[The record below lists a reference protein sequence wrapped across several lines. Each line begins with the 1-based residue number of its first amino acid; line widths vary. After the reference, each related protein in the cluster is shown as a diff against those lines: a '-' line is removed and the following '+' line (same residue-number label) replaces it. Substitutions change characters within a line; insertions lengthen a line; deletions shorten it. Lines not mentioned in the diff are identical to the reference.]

1 MVELLIKNGADP
13 NATDARVKTPLHL
26 AVSAKS
32 IEVVKVLLQ
41 HLRLAAEVRAAERIV
56 LALLHVLLNVTVVE
70 DLGTPSLCIL
80 ALCLNLG
87 ELSLKLAIRFY
98 DLERL

>member
-41 HLRLAAEVRAAERIV
+41 HHADPNITDDKVTLCGKSKVLKITSLEVDHHFIFQLATP
-56 LALLHVLLNVTVVE
+56 LL
-70 DLGTPSLCIL
+70 
-80 ALCLNLG
+80 
-87 ELSLKLAIRFY
+87 LS
-98 DLERL
+98 